1 MRIPRIII
9 AALLSLALAPH
20 TVSAAAAP
28 SAASCK
34 QIGATKRVASKQY
47 VCSISGKKLVWKV
60 KPASKPASSAES
72 VWQVRNTKTEIVDA
86 ATRSFATWAGTVRSP
101 QAAVE
106 YRFDTTT
113 PDELR
118 EWIPR
123 SVAFI
128 AQRVPPFP
136 AKHPT
141 VSIAATTEE
150 QYFSF
155 LKQSYDAE
163 QIAIVKDQYRLAME
177 SGAGG
182 WTDYFVMIWNL
193 PKWLKTDTVHS
204 NTYGMQT
211 IGAHEYFHIFQFN
224 ANGCDYW
231 CMGTPRQM
239 PMWFIEGGAAFV
251 QFQAGEAMGYGPYA
265 QGRQKR
271 LDIYRADPRNARVP
285 LSAVVDGYEVDP
297 YGIGMAATELL
308 VAKIGMEKY
317 LKIISGLST
326 SPSFADSFK
335 TQAGI
340 SLETFYAQFEKLRG
354 NLDYVRS
361 NG

>member
-1 MRIPRIII
+1 MRMSRTVV
-9 AALLSLALAPH
+9 AALLALMLP
-20 TVSAAAAP
+20 TVSTMAAP
-28 SAASCK
+28 NVSYCK
-34 QIGATKRVASKQY
+34 QVGATKRVASTEY
-47 VCSISGKKLVWKV
+47 ICSIAGKKLVWKV
-60 KPASKPASSAES
+60 KPASRPSPSTQS
-72 VWQVRNTKTEIVDA
+72 VWQVRNSKTEILDA

-106 YRFDTTT
+106 YRFDTST
-113 PDELR
+113 PDELLQ
-118 EWIPR
+118 WIPR

-128 AQRVPPFP
+128 AQRVPTFP

-141 VSIAATTEE
+141 ISIAATTEE

-155 LKQSYDAE
+155 LKQSYSDE
-163 QIAIVKDQYRLAME
+163 QISVVKDQYRLAME

-193 PKWLKTDTVHS
+193 PKWLKGDTVRT

-224 ANGCDYW
+224 ANGCEYW

-239 PMWFIEGGAAFV
+239 PMWFVEGGAAFM
-251 QFQAGEAMGYGPYA
+251 QFQAGEALGYGPYA

-271 LDIYRADPRNARVP
+271 LEIYKSDPRNAQVP
-285 LSAVVDGYEVDP
+285 LSAIFDGYEIDP
-297 YGIGMAATELL
+297 YGIGMTATELI

-326 SPSFADSFK
+326 SASFADSFK
-335 TQAGI
+335 AQAGI
-340 SLETFYAQFEKLRG
+340 PLETFYAQFEKLRG
-354 NLDYVRS
+354 SLDYVRS